1 MFINESVKKTE
12 GRETPNLK
20 DIKNKVKIGVDD
32 YLEYPNVKSGLSSCA
47 NREFLKQDGEKPV

>member
-20 DIKNKVKIGVDD
+20 DIKNKVKIGVYD
-32 YLEYPNVKSGLSSCA
+32 YLKYPNVKF
-47 NREFLKQDGEKPV
+47 RPIFLCK